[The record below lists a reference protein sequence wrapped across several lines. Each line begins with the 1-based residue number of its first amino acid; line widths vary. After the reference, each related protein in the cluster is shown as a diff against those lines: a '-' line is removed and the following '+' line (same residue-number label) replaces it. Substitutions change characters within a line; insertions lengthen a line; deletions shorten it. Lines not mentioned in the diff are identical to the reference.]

1 MVSNRIQSKFAQIKA
16 EQRTGLVLFVTA
28 GFPDMQTTE
37 ELVPALVEAGADA
50 VEIGVPFSDPLA
62 DGSTIQASSFH
73 ALKQGVTL
81 KDCIDLVSRLRL
93 KVPNTPLILM
103 GYYNPIYS
111 FGLKSFCNEAAD
123 AQLDGIIV
131 ADLPTEESEPLLKLC
146 RPAGLDL
153 IPLLA
158 PTSTDSRIS
167 KACLD
172 ASGFIY
178 CVSVTGVTGARKAI
192 PSQINDLV
200 SGVRKH
206 TQLPIAV
213 GFGVS
218 NREHMQALG
227 VIADAVI
234 VGSALVRTIQDAD
247 DGCVVSE
254 AVRFVRG
261 ILGNEQVEN
270 KGISR

>member
-16 EQRTGLVLFVTA
+16 DRRTGLVLFVTA

-37 ELVPALVEAGADA
+37 ELIPALVEAGADA

-62 DGSTIQASSFH
+62 DGATIQASSFH
-73 ALKQGVTL
+73 ALGQGVTL
-81 KDCIDLVSRLRL
+81 RDCIDLVSRLRM
-93 KVPNTPLILM
+93 KIPDTPLILM

-111 FGLKSFCNEAAD
+111 FGLENFCEAAAD

-131 ADLPTEESEPLLKLC
+131 ADLPTEESKPLRKRC
-146 RPAGLDL
+146 KEVGLDL

-158 PTSTDSRIS
+158 PTSSESRIAE
-167 KACLD
+167 ACMD

-178 CVSVTGVTGARKAI
+178 CVSVAGVTGARQTI
-192 PSQINDLV
+192 PSRINDLV
-200 SGVRKH
+200 ADVRKH
-206 TQLPIAV
+206 TQLPIAI

-218 NREHMQALG
+218 NREQLKALG
-227 VIADAVI
+227 KMADAVI
-234 VGSALVRTIQDAD
+234 VGSALVRTIQDAGNGSIVTD
-247 DGCVVSE
+247 

-261 ILGNEQVEN
+261 ILGDEQIEN
-270 KGISR
+270 IGGSI